1 MESLWSCNVAK
12 VQVSS
17 KLPSSPAV
25 GYSRPEIRSVATEIE
40 CDDDDFMPLYSCDP
54 NCASL
59 RINIPEGE
67 VVLPHQGS
75 YEADCGVSIN
85 IPAGYKCSIS
95 SSIAGLIM
103 NLKDSKR
110 IRISILNT
118 AEKMILKNK
127 QNIAKIWVEP
137 VYFFDWTRKV

>member
-1 MESLWSCNVAK
+1 MESLWSYNVAK

-25 GYSRPEIRSVATEIE
+25 GYSRPEIRSVATDIE

-67 VVLPHQGS
+67 VALTHGAL

-85 IPAGYKCSIS
+85 IPAGYKCVIS
-95 SSIAGLIM
+95 SLIPGLIM
-103 NLKDSKR
+103 NLSDSKR
-110 IRISILNT
+110 IRIEILNT
-118 AEKMILKNK
+118 SEKMILKNK
-127 QNIAKIWVEP
+127 QNIAKIWIEP
-137 VYFFDWTRKV
+137 VYFFDWIRKV